1 MGKIVVFGGSV
12 VLIKVVKG
20 DEGFN
25 RLMRKCIESGG
36 VPVVITRYAGK
47 PIRYGGRPAVVFRCY
62 GLWDSRG
69 ILVVGISQGL
79 WEELDKGR

>member
-1 MGKIVVFGGSV
+1 M

-69 ILVVGISQGL
+69 VTLDYSFLYRSVSFYTSQRYEIS
-79 WEELDKGR
+79 